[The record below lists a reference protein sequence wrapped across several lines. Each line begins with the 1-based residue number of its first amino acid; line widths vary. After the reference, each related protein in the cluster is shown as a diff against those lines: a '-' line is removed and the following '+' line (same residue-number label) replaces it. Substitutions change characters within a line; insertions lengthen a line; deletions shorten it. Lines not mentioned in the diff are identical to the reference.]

1 MTPVERGA
9 TWFLRAGAQALAA
22 RRLDLRVEGLEHL
35 PRRGPL
41 LIASRHDHH
50 LYDGCLLLAVVPRPL
65 HLLVALDWVATQR
78 ARTVMEWAC
87 RTAQWPVV
95 LRTERLQPGTSAY
108 AAADAGR
115 YLRRAVRDAV
125 ALLRAGR
132 ALAIFPQAYPTVDP
146 HAPPQASG
154 DAFLPFRPGVIRIVE
169 MAQRDGCTRVPIVPA
184 GLSYWPGQTDFGQAD
199 AGHAWEA
206 TLRFAAP
213 LYVAGRGDRADVL
226 RAVEAQVRLL
236 STPES
241 AWPHAGVSETS
252 AVGDE

>member
-1 MTPVERGA
+1 
-9 TWFLRAGAQALAA
+9 
-22 RRLDLRVEGLEHL
+22 
-35 PRRGPL
+35 
-41 LIASRHDHH
+41 
-50 LYDGCLLLAVVPRPL
+50 LLAVIPRPL

-95 LRTERLQPGTSAY
+95 LRAERLQPGASAY

-132 ALAIFPQAYPTVDP
+132 ALAVFPEAYPTVDP
-146 HAPPQASG
+146 HATPKASG
-154 DAFLPFRPGVIRIVE
+154 AASLPFRPGVIRIAE
-169 MAQRDGCTRVPIVPA
+169 MAQRTGCARVPIVPA
-184 GLSYWPGQTDFGQAD
+184 GLSYWPGQVNAGQTD
-199 AGHAWEA
+199 AGHTWEA

-213 LYVAGRGDRADVL
+213 LYVAGRADRAGVL
-226 RAVEAQVRLL
+226 RAVEEQVRRL
-236 STPES
+236 STPGS
-241 AWPHAGVSETS
+241 AWPHEDVYETS